1 MKIKKAI
8 TFFLKSLTDFSEI
21 FAIIDFIYYIPRTQC
36 LYWGINNEN
45 KFSYKIKNVLKNV
58 SLI

>member
-8 TFFLKSLTDFSEI
+8 TFFLKSLTDFQKYLLSLILYII
-21 FAIIDFIYYIPRTQC
+21 FQGRND